1 MKKFF
6 SLILALVL
14 AAGLATSAFAATN
27 FVSSPE
33 AGTLNF
39 TVTVQNVEAYE
50 VEIDHDTVC
59 VLVTEKDGCK
69 DKLVI
74 TPYNRRNTIEE
85 TDSRSDINEAYSEI
99 LSARDGNLINMT
111 NVDGSFVQKLTGAAS
126 AAGTTTDK
134 LAVSHLFDVTYYHT
148 YKNETEHDGNDIDN
162 GHQLTYTI
170 GVDNETIANYVALL
184 HRKSE
189 TSIWSVVP
197 NMTVNRSAGS
207 LSFVVE
213 DVHEDLSPYA
223 IVVKT
228 GSSGHG
234 GNVTAPKTADPA
246 SFVALGAALMTSA
259 GGLVVLGKRKH
270 D

>member
-1 MKKFF
+1 MKKIF
-6 SLILALVL
+6 AWMLVL
-14 AAGLATSAFAATN
+14 VMVVSLSVCAFAAG

-39 TVTVQNVEAYE
+39 TVTVQNVEDYE
-50 VEIDHDTVC
+50 VKIDHDTVY
-59 VLVTEKDGCK
+59 VLVTERDGCK

-74 TPYNRRNTIEE
+74 TPYNRRDTIEE
-85 TDSRSDINEAYSEI
+85 TDSKSDINAAYSEI

-148 YKNETEHDGNDIDN
+148 YTNEEKHVGEDIDN

-184 HRKSE
+184 HRKSD
-189 TSIWSVVP
+189 TNIWSVVP
-197 NMTVNRSAGS
+197 NVTVNRSAGS

-228 GSSGHG
+228 GSSSGHG
-234 GNVTAPKTADPA
+234 GDVTAPKTADPA
-246 SFVALGAALMTSA
+246 SFVALGAALTASA

-270 D
+270 N